1 MRRVAGSLP
10 RAALVCW
17 ALLQALPAR
26 SDEPDSALVAPADS
40 VRATAPDSV
49 RAAGVDSTR
58 IATAPDSARRAGAL
72 DSLGAAAADSARR
85 VRPDSATARH
95 GMRDTVTVLPQV
107 RVEGPRAAAP
117 TRSTA
122 TMVRLERSRLTRF
135 LPSRT
140 GDALLSVPGLELV
153 KTGPWASSIS
163 LRGLAGDRVLL
174 MVDGVRLNGVRGHGA
189 QTSLLA
195 LDDLEEVEVMSGS
208 NSTLYGSD
216 ALGGAID
223 FVTQRNLFA
232 DRLTGSAVASARAAA
247 PGDDYA
253 ETLRA
258 HLGGAHFGFEAAGR
272 LGNLRAL
279 TTPQGEIPRSGDREA
294 SGMARGAARWG
305 SFVLDYSHRYTAAHD
320 VGLPAFASS
329 AGSSGVYPLQSLDI
343 DRLELSYGGS
353 SLLKNARLLA
363 VNLGNRSGFTETTV
377 DSVFVRGH
385 FVATR
390 TSVAADRV
398 HTRARSLEP
407 VVELQ
412 GPGHLR
418 LLAGLREE
426 KADGPR
432 QTDFT
437 VRDNSG
443 AVTGHSIGRG
453 ESVPRAR
460 RDSWAIGAMASETL
474 LTLRVEAGARYD
486 ALRSRTD
493 STVLSTV
500 SPQDVSDHRTSVEG
514 GLSRALGPL
523 EPYVH
528 VATSFRDP
536 NLDERYFDDYI
547 HGGLRLIGNPG
558 LRPERSV
565 TYEAGVRAAEDRL
578 DWVRSARISAYRSDV
593 EDLISFHYVGALYL
607 IPRFQY
613 ANVQR
618 ARIEGIETMI
628 DLRLGPVGAA
638 LSVDLP
644 RGVDRETGQRLSDGG
659 APRGVLDLTVPVPR
673 LWPQGTLAAR
683 LRVNGAVRDV
693 DTTLARPGFSTVEL
707 EASSVIGGVRAV
719 LAIRNLAN
727 ASYRE
732 PLSLIPEPGRT
743 VALSLRRSFDFP
755 LGGSGAR

>member
-1 MRRVAGSLP
+1 MRRVAGSLLALAYCALFHAP
-10 RAALVCW
+10 AARC
-17 ALLQALPAR
+17 
-26 SDEPDSALVAPADS
+26 DEPDSARVARPDTARAAD
-40 VRATAPDSV
+40 PDSV
-49 RAAGVDSTR
+49 RIMPADSTR
-58 IATAPDSARRAGAL
+58 TTLADTTRAAPRNSVHVAPLSSSGA
-72 DSLGAAAADSARR
+72 S
-85 VRPDSATARH
+85 RPDTTAIGR
-95 GMRDTVTVLPQV
+95 GMRDTVTVLPPV

-122 TMVRLERSRLTRF
+122 TVTRLERSRLTRF

-232 DRLTGSAVASARAAA
+232 DRLASSAVASARAAA
-247 PGDDYA
+247 PGDDYG
-253 ETLRA
+253 ETVRA
-258 HLGGAHFGFEAAGR
+258 RLGGRHFGFEAAGR

-329 AGSSGVYPLQSLDI
+329 SGSSGVYPLQSLEL
-343 DRLELSYGGS
+343 DRLELSGGPS
-353 SLLKNARLLA
+353 SFLNSARLLA
-363 VNLGNRSGFTETTV
+363 VNLGNRSDFTETTV

-390 TSVAADRV
+390 ADVAADRV

-407 VVELQ
+407 VVELR

-418 LLAGLREE
+418 LLAALREE
-426 KADGPR
+426 KAHGPR
-432 QTDFT
+432 QTDIT
-437 VRDNSG
+437 LRDNSG
-443 AVTGHSIGRG
+443 AVTAHSIGQG

-474 LTLRVEAGARYD
+474 LTMRLEAGARYD

-493 STVLSTV
+493 SSALSTV
-500 SPQDVSDHRTSVEG
+500 SSQDVSDHHTSVEG

-528 VATSFRDP
+528 VATGFRAP

-547 HGGLRLIGNPG
+547 HGGLRLFGNPG

-613 ANVQR
+613 VNVRR

-644 RGVDRETGQRLSDGG
+644 RGIDRETGQRLSDAG
-659 APRGVLDLTVPVPR
+659 APRGVLDLAVSVPR
-673 LWPQGTLAAR
+673 LLPQGTLAAR
-683 LRVNGAVRDV
+683 LRWNGAVRDV
-693 DTTLARPGFSTVEL
+693 DTTLARLAFSTVEL
-707 EASSVIGGVRAV
+707 EAASVIGGVRAV
-719 LAIRNLAN
+719 LAIRNLGN
-727 ASYRE
+727 VSYRE

-755 LGGSGAR
+755 LGGPGAGEAR